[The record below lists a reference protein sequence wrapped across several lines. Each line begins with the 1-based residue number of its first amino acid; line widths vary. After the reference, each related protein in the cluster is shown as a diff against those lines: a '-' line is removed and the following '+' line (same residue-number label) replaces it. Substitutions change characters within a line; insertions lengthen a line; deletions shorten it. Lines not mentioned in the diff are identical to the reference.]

1 MTTKV
6 TKESLAENIGRL
18 EEHQRICREY
28 NAELSIN
35 QEYQLKAYRLLIG
48 LLEYE
53 PVHMP
58 YTGGGNFYGYGFHRV
73 GDETFELDIEEVFL
87 AKIKGPAI

>member
-1 MTTKV
+1 MTLKV
-6 TKESLAENIGRL
+6 TKESLAHKISRL
-18 EEHQRICREY
+18 ELNRFD
-28 NAELSIN
+28 LSIN
-35 QEYQLKAYRLLIG
+35 EEYQLEAYRMLAE

-73 GDETFELDIEEVFL
+73 GDEENELDIEDVFL
-87 AKIKGPAI
+87 AKVKGTAQ